1 MIARFAIGTFSSVL
15 EDLLTVTSCLD
26 ASSCLTCLICLTSVT
41 SVTSVTSCLNF
52 EDALDWST
60 SDNVRRFGSFW
71 IVLHVSVTVELSSL
85 CDEEM
90 QDVQL
95 ENFLLMKED
104 ASLEEAKQ
112 GQRKSK
118 ARARDWSSI

>member
-1 MIARFAIGTFSSVL
+1 MPYFRYFRYFMPQL
-15 EDLLTVTSCLD
+15 
-26 ASSCLTCLICLTSVT
+26 
-41 SVTSVTSCLNF
+41 
-52 EDALDWST
+52 
-60 SDNVRRFGSFW
+60 RRCSGLVSFGQRSSFW

-112 GQRKSK
+112 GQSKGK
-118 ARARDWSSI
+118 ARAKQEQGIGVRYSSIQALL